1 MQKQREVK
9 MLSTEPQAISH
20 TNTEGIE
27 DPIPRINLSTSE
39 DIRREMARVY
49 REARS
54 KKLLATEAS
63 KLVYI
68 LTQILKATEVYLLEE
83 RLSELESTHLKG
95 IA

>member
-1 MQKQREVK
+1 M
-9 MLSTEPQAISH
+9 P
-20 TNTEGIE
+20 TNTERIE

-83 RLSELESTHLKG
+83 RLSELESAHLKG

>member
-1 MQKQREVK
+1 M
-9 MLSTEPQAISH
+9 H
-20 TNTEGIE
+20 TNIE
-27 DPIPRINLSTSE
+27 HIEEPVPRINLSTSE
-39 DIRREMARVY
+39 DIRREMGRVY

-83 RLSELESTHLKG
+83 RLSELESAHLKG
-95 IA
+95 IV

>member
-1 MQKQREVK
+1 M
-9 MLSTEPQAISH
+9 P
-20 TNTEGIE
+20 TNTERIE

-39 DIRREMARVY
+39 DIRREMGRVY

-83 RLSELESTHLKG
+83 RLSELESAHLKG
-95 IA
+95 IT

>member
-1 MQKQREVK
+1 M
-9 MLSTEPQAISH
+9 H
-20 TNTEGIE
+20 TNIE
-27 DPIPRINLSTSE
+27 HIEEPVPRINLSTSE
-39 DIRREMARVY
+39 DIRREMGRVY

-83 RLSELESTHLKG
+83 RISELESAHLKG

>member
-1 MQKQREVK
+1 MQTNNTKLK
-9 MLSTEPQAISH
+9 PLSQA
-20 TNTEGIE
+20 NTERIE

-39 DIRREMARVY
+39 DIRREMGRVY

-54 KKLLATEAS
+54 KKMLATEAS

-83 RLSELESTHLKG
+83 RLSELESAHLKG
-95 IA
+95 IT

>member
-1 MQKQREVK
+1 MPNTKIK
-9 MLSTEPQAISH
+9 PLSQV
-20 TNTEGIE
+20 NTERIE

-39 DIRREMARVY
+39 DIRREMAKVY

-54 KKLLATEAS
+54 KKMLATEAS

-68 LTQILKATEVYLLEE
+68 LTQILKATEVYLLEK
-83 RLSELESTHLKG
+83 RLSELESAHLKG

>member
-1 MQKQREVK
+1 M
-9 MLSTEPQAISH
+9 H
-20 TNTEGIE
+20 TNTEHIE
-27 DPIPRINLSTSE
+27 DPVPRINLSTSE
-39 DIRREMARVY
+39 DIRREMGRVY

-83 RLSELESTHLKG
+83 RLSELESAHLKG

>member
-1 MQKQREVK
+1 M
-9 MLSTEPQAISH
+9 H
-20 TNTEGIE
+20 TNTERIE

-39 DIRREMARVY
+39 DIRREMAKVY

-54 KKLLATEAS
+54 KKMLATEAS

-83 RLSELESTHLKG
+83 RLSELESAHLKG
-95 IA
+95 IT

>member
-1 MQKQREVK
+1 M
-9 MLSTEPQAISH
+9 H
-20 TNTEGIE
+20 TNTERIE

-39 DIRREMARVY
+39 DIRREMAKVY

-54 KKLLATEAS
+54 KKMLATEAS

-83 RLSELESTHLKG
+83 RLAELESAHLKG

>member
-1 MQKQREVK
+1 MQTNNTKLK
-9 MLSTEPQAISH
+9 PLSQA
-20 TNTEGIE
+20 NTERIE
-27 DPIPRINLSTSE
+27 EPIPRINLSTSE
-39 DIRREMARVY
+39 DIRREMGRVY

-68 LTQILKATEVYLLEE
+68 LTQLLKATEVYLLEE
-83 RLSELESTHLKG
+83 RLSELESAHLKG

>member
-1 MQKQREVK
+1 M
-9 MLSTEPQAISH
+9 H
-20 TNTEGIE
+20 TNIE
-27 DPIPRINLSTSE
+27 HIEEPVPRINLSTSE
-39 DIRREMARVY
+39 DIRREMGRVY

-68 LTQILKATEVYLLEE
+68 LTQILKATEVYI
-83 RLSELESTHLKG
+83 SELESAHLKG

>member
-1 MQKQREVK
+1 M
-9 MLSTEPQAISH
+9 P
-20 TNTEGIE
+20 TNTERIE
-27 DPIPRINLSTSE
+27 DPIPRINLSTAE
-39 DIRREMARVY
+39 DIRREMAKVY

-54 KKLLATEAS
+54 KKMLATEAS

-83 RLSELESTHLKG
+83 RLSELESAHLKG

>member
-1 MQKQREVK
+1 MPNTKIK
-9 MLSTEPQAISH
+9 PLSQV
-20 TNTEGIE
+20 NTERIE
-27 DPIPRINLSTSE
+27 DPIPRVNLSTAE
-39 DIRREMARVY
+39 DIRREMAKVY

-54 KKLLATEAS
+54 KKMLATEAS

-83 RLSELESTHLKG
+83 RLSELESAHLKG

>member
-1 MQKQREVK
+1 MQTNNTKLK
-9 MLSTEPQAISH
+9 PLSQA
-20 TNTEGIE
+20 NTERIE
-27 DPIPRINLSTSE
+27 DPVPRINLSTSE

-83 RLSELESTHLKG
+83 RLSELESAYLKG

>member
-1 MQKQREVK
+1 MQTNNTKLK
-9 MLSTEPQAISH
+9 PLSQA
-20 TNTEGIE
+20 NTERIE
-27 DPIPRINLSTSE
+27 EPIPRINLSTSE
-39 DIRREMARVY
+39 DIRREMAKVY

-54 KKLLATEAS
+54 KKMLATEAS

-83 RLSELESTHLKG
+83 RLSELESAHLKG